1 MFQTSKQKIHVSKT
15 ASPEMTGK
23 ALGQVRAHCCGEKKD
38 KKGLKENRIEEDY
51 SIVTNERKGS
61 GEGGEHEVAGVH
73 GPPTYSGLGN
83 ICSEVAR
90 D

>member
-1 MFQTSKQKIHVSKT
+1 MHT
-15 ASPEMTGK
+15 A
-23 ALGQVRAHCCGEKKD
+23 AGEKKD

-61 GEGGEHEVAGVH
+61 CEGGEHEVAGVH
-73 GPPTYSGLGN
+73 GPPTHSGLGN
-83 ICSEVAR
+83 ICGGVAR